1 MRLAIPAII
10 LVLLN
15 ACSRG
20 PAPPS
25 TVGQIEGP
33 PASSLSHEQL
43 TEAYADCVRFGRMD
57 DPRVRYTARY
67 CSAVMSAH
75 LAESYS
81 SPGKSNADPSI
92 NRVH

>member
-1 MRLAIPAII
+1 MRLTIPAIT

-15 ACSRG
+15 ACGRG
-20 PAPPS
+20 PAPS
-25 TVGQIEGP
+25 VTAGKIEGA

-43 TEAYADCVRFGRMD
+43 IEAYADCVRFGRMD
-57 DPRVRYTARY
+57 DPRVRYTPRY

-75 LAESYS
+75 LGEGYTSV
-81 SPGKSNADPSI
+81 GKPNADPSI